1 MYRELVVKAFGE
13 DEIKKID
20 QLRRAGIDMTDLVL
34 AAVMSADID
43 ELLGKR
49 EAVYA

>member
-1 MYRELVVKAFGE
+1 MYREIVIKAFE
-13 DEIKKID
+13 KEEIKKID

-43 ELLGKR
+43 KLLGKR
-49 EAVYA
+49 EAVYV

>member
-1 MYRELVVKAFGE
+1 MYRELVIKAFGE
-13 DEIKKID
+13 EEIKKID
-20 QLRRAGIDMTDLVL
+20 QLRRVGIDMTDLVL

-43 ELLGKR
+43 KLLEKR

>member
-1 MYRELVVKAFGE
+1 MYREIVIKAFGE
-13 DEIKKID
+13 EEIKKID

-34 AAVMSADID
+34 TAVMSADID
-43 ELLGKR
+43 KLLEKR